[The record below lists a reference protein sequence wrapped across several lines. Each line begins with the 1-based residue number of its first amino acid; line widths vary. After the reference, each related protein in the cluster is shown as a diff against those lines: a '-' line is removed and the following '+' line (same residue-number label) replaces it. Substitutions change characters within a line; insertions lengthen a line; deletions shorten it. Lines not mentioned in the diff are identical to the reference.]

1 MKIVEIKTGNW
12 MKAHLHQGAAYAIL
26 VEENRE
32 QWKSPYVNSIDYL
45 EPPALDEA
53 HTWYTEANWNG
64 NREPKKYIPVSRVL
78 EIVRNFTFPSEEKA
92 EFGTFIHACTE
103 IADRHACHGNPETL
117 DLEKIEKMENGKQIL
132 GYLLQWQKFKV
143 EERLTGH
150 RVAIECPLISKK
162 GFAGTLDRVYP
173 DAEPDE
179 VVFVYLRESYY
190 EIKRYNFKGL
200 ELTVAQNQFLSF
212 LETAREKLGGF

>member
-12 MKAHLHQGAAYAIL
+12 QKVHLYQGAAYALL
-26 VEENRE
+26 VEKNRIYPE
-32 QWKSPYVNSIDYL
+32 GEFMSLPESL
-45 EPPALDEA
+45 ELDKG
-53 HTWYTEANWNG
+53 HTWYTEKNYNG
-64 NREPKKYIPVSRVL
+64 NRETKKYIPVSRVL
-78 EIVRNFTFPSEEKA
+78 EIVRDFTFPSVEKA

-117 DLEKIEKMENGKQIL
+117 DMEKIEKMENGKQIL

-150 RVAIECPLISKK
+150 RVAIECPLVGAK

-200 ELTVAQNQFLSF
+200 ELTVAKNQFLSF
-212 LETAREKLGGF
+212 LETAREKIGGF

>member
-12 MKAHLHQGAAYAIL
+12 QKVHLYQGAAYAFL
-26 VEENRE
+26 AEENRE
-32 QWKSPYVNSIDYL
+32 QL
-45 EPPALDEA
+45 EGDFKIPLPPELDEA
-53 HTWYTEANWNG
+53 HTWYLKAG
-64 NREPKKYIPVSRVL
+64 KKFIPVSRVL

-103 IADRHACHGNPETL
+103 ITDRHACHGNPETL

-143 EERLTGH
+143 DERLIGH
-150 RVAIECPLISKK
+150 RVAIECPLVSAK

-173 DAEPDE
+173 DVMPDE
-179 VVFVYLRESYY
+179 VVFVYLRENYY

-200 ELTVAQNQFLSF
+200 ELTVAKNQFLSF

>member
-12 MKAHLHQGAAYAIL
+12 QKVHLYQGAAYALL

-32 QWKSPYVNSIDYL
+32 QL
-45 EPPALDEA
+45 EGDFKIPLPPELDEA
-53 HTWYTEANWNG
+53 HTWYLKA
-64 NREPKKYIPVSRVL
+64 RKKFIPVSRVL
-78 EIVRNFTFPSEEKA
+78 EIVRNIVFPSEEKA

-117 DLEKIEKMENGKQIL
+117 DLEKIRKMENGKQIL

-143 EERLTGH
+143 DERLTGH
-150 RVAIECPLISKK
+150 RVAIECPLVSKK

-173 DAEPDE
+173 DATPDE

-200 ELTVAQNQFLSF
+200 EMTVAKNNFLSF
-212 LETAREKLGGF
+212 LEASREKLGGF